1 MLIYCFAVTLPLRLV
16 LYIAQETLYL
26 LMVTA
31 VLFAGALFF
40 LSSLILFYSGVRIA
54 VHGMRATV
62 ARLIGGS
69 GHPLTSKGPMVRL
82 SSRR

>member
-1 MLIYCFAVTLPLRLV
+1 MFMYCFVVALPLRLI

-26 LMVTA
+26 LMVTT
-31 VLFAGALFF
+31 VLFASALFF
-40 LSSLILFYSGVRIA
+40 LSSLILFHSGVRSA
-54 VHGMRATV
+54 VHGIRTTV

-69 GHPLTSKGPMVRL
+69 GHPLTSKGPTIRL